1 MLAVIPAR
9 GGSKGLKGKNIREF
23 AGIPLIAHSIRL
35 AGLCPEITRCIV
47 STDSAEIASVAR
59 SYGAHVPFLRPAEL
73 AQDASPMWPAL
84 QHALSSMEE
93 LDKTRY
99 ESILL
104 LDPTSPGRIPA
115 DITSAAAIL
124 DSDPAANGVIAVSE
138 PEFNPR
144 WDCVVERNG
153 YIAQA
158 FECDDYA
165 CRQDVPVAYRIN
177 ALLYLWRRDF
187 LMSTPET
194 PAIDSAHYR
203 LLKVPEMR
211 AIHIDELRDFQ
222 IAELKVR
229 AGIVTLPWLENDPQ
243 KGSASEIDS

>member
-35 AGLCPEITRCIV
+35 AALCPEITRSIV
-47 STDSAEIASVAR
+47 STDSPEIASVAR
-59 SYGAHVPFLRPAEL
+59 SHGAHVPFLRPQEL
-73 AQDASPMWPAL
+73 AQDASPMWPTL
-84 QHALSSMEE
+84 QHALRSMEE

-104 LDPTSPGRIPA
+104 LDPTSPGRIPP
-115 DITSAAAIL
+115 DVTNAAAIL
-124 DSDPAANGVIAVSE
+124 DADPSANGVIAVSE
-138 PEFNPR
+138 PNFIPR
-144 WDCVVERNG
+144 WDCVVEQNG

-158 FECDDYA
+158 FECDYD
-165 CRQDVPVAYRIN
+165 CRQDVPVAYRVN

-187 LMSTPET
+187 LMSNAET

-211 AIHIDELRDFQ
+211 AIHIDELVDFQ

-229 AGIVTLPWLENDPQ
+229 AGMVILPWLQNHPQ
-243 KGSASEIDS
+243 KGSAREINS